1 MAVWRFDPATPLL
14 LPREGESAASVG
26 YGGWY
31 PPLVF
36 KAH

>member
-1 MAVWRFDPATPLL
+1 MAVLRFDPATPLL

-31 PPLVF
+31 LPLYV